1 MLEQR
6 SAGWFP
12 ILGLLLVLMPTIVA
26 FPPWDTESELGWRML
41 GGSTAPLS
49 HVPGLAS

>member
-12 ILGLLLVLMPTIVA
+12 ILGLLLVLVPTIVA
-26 FPPWDTESELGWRML
+26 FPPWDTELGWRML
-41 GGSTAPLS
+41 GGSTALLS